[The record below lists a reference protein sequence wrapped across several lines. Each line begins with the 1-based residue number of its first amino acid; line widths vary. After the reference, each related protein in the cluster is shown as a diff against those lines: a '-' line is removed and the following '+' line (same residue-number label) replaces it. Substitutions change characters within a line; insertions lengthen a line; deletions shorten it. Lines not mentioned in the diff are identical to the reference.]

1 MTHTPAPRRIGL
13 LANPSAGRR
22 GAGPLATEVAAL
34 LRRDGHLVVDLS
46 APDLQTAR
54 DRAATA
60 IAAQEID
67 VLAAMGGDGTIHH
80 AANLCAQ
87 TPVALALIAM
97 GTGNDN
103 ARHLGIPGRDAAA
116 VARFLARAPER
127 SIDLGRVVT
136 EGRERWFVGVLG
148 AGFDTKVND
157 RGKTLTRLHGT
168 PRYLA
173 AVALEL
179 RTFTGLEYAVTV
191 DGQRVD
197 TTAML
202 VAVGNGPDFG
212 GGMKV
217 CPDAK
222 VDDGLLDVLILHH
235 VSRGEFLSV
244 FPRVFTGGHVK
255 HPKVQILRGTEVHLD
270 SPGIRSQADGEDFL
284 PLPLTVES
292 VPAALTILLR

>member
-1 MTHTPAPRRIGL
+1 M
-13 LANPSAGRR
+13 
-22 GAGPLATEVAAL
+22 ATEVASL
-34 LRRDGHLVVDLS
+34 LRRDGHTVLDLS
-46 APDLQTAR
+46 AADLETAR
-54 DRAATA
+54 SRVSEA
-60 IAAQEID
+60 IAAGEID
-67 VLAAMGGDGTIHH
+67 VLAAMGGDGTVHH

-87 TPVALALIAM
+87 APVALALIAM

-103 ARHLGIPGRDAAA
+103 ARHLGIPGRDAAT
-116 VARFLARAPER
+116 VAQFLASAPER
-127 SIDLGRVVT
+127 KIDLGRVVA
-136 EGRERWFVGVLG
+136 EGRERWFIGVLG

-179 RTFTGLEYAVTV
+179 RTFSGLEYAVTV
-191 DGQRVD
+191 DGERID

-222 VDDGLLDVLILHH
+222 VDDGLLDVLILHR
-235 VSRGEFLSV
+235 VSRGQFLSV

-255 HPKVQILRGTEVHLD
+255 HPKVQILRGRHVHLD

-284 PLPLTVES
+284 PLPITVEA
-292 VPAALTILLR
+292 VPDALTILSR

>member
-1 MTHTPAPRRIGL
+1 MTLTSTLRRIGL

-22 GAGPLATEVAAL
+22 GAGSLATEVASL
-34 LRRDGHLVVDLS
+34 LRRDGHTVLDLS
-46 APDLQTAR
+46 AADLETAR
-54 DRAATA
+54 SRVSEA
-60 IAAQEID
+60 IAAGEID
-67 VLAAMGGDGTIHH
+67 VLAAMGGDGTVHH

-87 TPVALALIAM
+87 APVALALIAM

-103 ARHLGIPGRDAAA
+103 ARHLGIPGRDAAT
-116 VARFLARAPER
+116 VAQFLASAPER
-127 SIDLGRVVT
+127 KIDLGRVVA
-136 EGRERWFVGVLG
+136 EGRERWFIGVLG

-179 RTFTGLEYAVTV
+179 RTFSGLEYAVTV
-191 DGQRVD
+191 DGERID

-222 VDDGLLDVLILHH
+222 VDDGLLDVLILHR

-244 FPRVFTGGHVK
+244 FPRVFTGGHVR
-255 HPKVQILRGTEVHLD
+255 HPKVQILRGTRVLLD

-284 PLPLTVES
+284 PLPITVEA
-292 VPAALTILLR
+292 VPGALTILSR

>member
-1 MTHTPAPRRIGL
+1 VTLTSTLRRIGL

-22 GAGPLATEVAAL
+22 GAGSLATEVASL
-34 LRRDGHLVVDLS
+34 LRRDGHTVLDLS
-46 APDLQTAR
+46 AADLETAR
-54 DRAATA
+54 SRVSEA
-60 IAAQEID
+60 IAAGEID
-67 VLAAMGGDGTIHH
+67 VLAAMGGDGTVHH

-87 TPVALALIAM
+87 APVALALIAM

-103 ARHLGIPGRDAAA
+103 ARHLGIPGRDAAT
-116 VARFLARAPER
+116 VAQFLASAPER
-127 SIDLGRVVT
+127 KIDLGRVVA
-136 EGRERWFVGVLG
+136 EGRERWFIGVLG

-179 RTFTGLEYAVTV
+179 RTFSGLEYAVTV
-191 DGQRVD
+191 DGERID

-222 VDDGLLDVLILHH
+222 VDDGLLDVLILHR

-244 FPRVFTGGHVK
+244 FPRVFTGGHVR
-255 HPKVQILRGTEVHLD
+255 HPKVQILRGTRVLLD

-284 PLPLTVES
+284 PLPITVEA
-292 VPAALTILLR
+292 VPGALTILSR

>member
-1 MTHTPAPRRIGL
+1 MTPTSTPRRIGL

-22 GAGPLATEVAAL
+22 GAGSLATEVASL
-34 LRRDGHLVVDLS
+34 LRRDGHTVLDLS
-46 APDLQTAR
+46 AADLETAR
-54 DRAATA
+54 SRVSEA
-60 IAAQEID
+60 IAAGEID
-67 VLAAMGGDGTIHH
+67 VLAAMGGDGTVHH

-87 TPVALALIAM
+87 APVALALIAM

-103 ARHLGIPGRDAAA
+103 ARHLGIPGRDAAT
-116 VARFLARAPER
+116 VAQFLASAPER
-127 SIDLGRVVT
+127 KIDLGRVVA
-136 EGRERWFVGVLG
+136 EGRERWFIGVLG

-179 RTFTGLEYAVTV
+179 RTFSGLEYAVTV
-191 DGQRVD
+191 DGERID

-222 VDDGLLDVLILHH
+222 VDDGLLDVLILHR

-244 FPRVFTGGHVK
+244 FPRVFTGGHVR
-255 HPKVQILRGTEVHLD
+255 HPKVQILRGTRVLLD

-284 PLPLTVES
+284 PLPITVEA
-292 VPAALTILLR
+292 VPGALTILSR